1 MEKERQEALNRLRHS
16 AAHVMAQAVKHLF
29 PEAKVTIGPPTADGF
44 YYDFDKP
51 TPFTPEDL
59 AQIEAEMLRCIQADY
74 PFERRP
80 ISKPEALALFTQ
92 MEEPY
97 KVEMISETPDDE
109 PMSVYQQGDFVDWCR
124 GPHVGRTGE
133 IGAFKLLNVAGAY
146 WRGDE
151 HNKMLQRIY
160 GTAFF
165 TQEELD
171 DFLHRL
177 EEARRRDHRK
187 LGRELEL
194 FTIIPEIGAGLP
206 VWLPKGATVRRVLE
220 EYILERERQAGYQHV
235 YTPHLAKVD
244 LYKLSGHWDH
254 YREAMFPPMELEH
267 EQVVLRPM
275 NCPHHFMIYKQ
286 KAHSYRELP
295 IRIGELG
302 TMYRF
307 EKSGELAGLAR
318 VRSMTLND
326 AHIFCRPEQIQQEV
340 TGVVRLIQ
348 EVYQKLGFKDY
359 WYRLSLR
366 DPADTEKYVAN
377 DEMWNRAESML
388 AQALDDLGLTYRA
401 MTGEAA
407 FYGPK
412 IDVQVPNV
420 MGKDETISTVQLD
433 FVMPERFDLEYVGED
448 SQKHRPVVIH
458 RGVVST
464 LERILAFLIEHY
476 AGAFPLWL
484 APVQM
489 RLLPIA
495 DRHLEYSQS
504 VAGRLREAGLRV
516 EVDERNEKVGY
527 KIREAQ
533 LQKIPYMLVVGD
545 KEASA
550 GTVAVRSRD
559 AGDLGPRP
567 VEELLQQAR
576 AELTGD

>member
-1 MEKERQEALNRLRHS
+1 MEKEKQEELQRLRHS
-16 AAHVMAQAVKHLF
+16 TAHVMAQAVKHLF
-29 PEAKVTIGPPTADGF
+29 PKAKVTIGPPTADGF

-59 AQIEAEMLRCIQADY
+59 AQIEAEMCRCIQADY

-124 GPHVGRTGE
+124 GPHVSRTGE

-165 TQEELD
+165 TQEQLD

-194 FTIIPEIGAGLP
+194 FTFIPEIGAGLP

-348 EVYQKLGFKDY
+348 EVYQKLGFREY

-377 DEMWNRAESML
+377 DEMWDRAESML

-576 AELTGD
+576 AELTGG